1 MSALGHKRTSEQV
14 QSMSALPPKADIAA
28 YFWDVRVVANK
39 RYRAEQIEQATRSHV
54 LAVRHRG
61 PLGPRANLR
70 LPRVWIRWSWVG
82 FL

>member
-1 MSALGHKRTSEQV
+1 MSAFCEKRTSTHV
-14 QSMSALPPKADIAA
+14 PVMSALPPKADIAA

-39 RYRAEQIEQATRSHV
+39 RYRAEQIEQA
-54 LAVRHRG
+54 VRHRG
-61 PLGPRANLR
+61 PLGPGANLR